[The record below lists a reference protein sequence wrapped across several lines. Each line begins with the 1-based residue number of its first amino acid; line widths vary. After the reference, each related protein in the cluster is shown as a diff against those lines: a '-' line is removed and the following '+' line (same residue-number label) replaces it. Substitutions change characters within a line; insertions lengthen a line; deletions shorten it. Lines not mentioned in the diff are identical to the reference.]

1 METVNSMLR
10 DGDGELLKL
19 KEENGTAEEDQWD
32 GIAEV
37 QEIDHEAEYIDED
50 RFTTVTVEAVEVSK
64 DGLHRMA
71 EDAED
76 DEETNEDSGVRE
88 ADKRISS
95 TSVSNNKAKMGN
107 KKRVWAKERPIGP
120 KKKKKKFKYESKAD
134 RKVTRHKEKSK
145 SKAKAKARR
154 E

>member
-1 METVNSMLR
+1 MEAVNSMLR
-10 DGDGELLKL
+10 DGDGEVLKP
-19 KEENGTAEEDQWD
+19 KEEDGTVEGGQWD

-64 DGLHRMA
+64 DGLHRTA

-88 ADKRISS
+88 ADKSVSS
-95 TSVSNNKAKMGN
+95 TSVSDDKAKMEN
-107 KKRVWAKERPIGP
+107 KKRVWTKERPGGP

-145 SKAKAKARR
+145 GKAKAKARR